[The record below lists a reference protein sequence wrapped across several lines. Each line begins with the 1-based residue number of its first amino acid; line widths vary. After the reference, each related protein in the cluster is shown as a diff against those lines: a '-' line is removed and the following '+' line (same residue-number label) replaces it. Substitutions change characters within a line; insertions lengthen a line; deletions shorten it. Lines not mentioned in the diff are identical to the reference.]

1 MKALIRAGLLRVG
14 LTGACAL
21 VAGAALADGETIAVF
36 TKNQT
41 NPFFAVIRIGA
52 EKAARSLGAHVI
64 NYVPTKADSIP
75 EQLSEVEDVL
85 VKKPDAIVFD
95 PVDYKA
101 LAPALDKM
109 NAAGIPVVTVVD
121 HMTSGHIES
130 FVGADD
136 YAIGLATG
144 RVLMKAMGGKG
155 NVVLIEGVKGSISAA
170 DRGRGLA
177 DAIKENPGVKL
188 LASQPANF
196 QRLQGLQVMENLLQT
211 YPQVDGVLAA
221 NDAMA
226 VGAIEALEGAG
237 RKALVV
243 GLNGTQE
250 AIDAIKSG
258 KLLASGLADPFVLG
272 CVSATLAIRA
282 VRKQAV
288 PALIE
293 FTPVVLDKTNY
304 ASYDKPIEARTCPAP
319 EEINAKM

>member
-1 MKALIRAGLLRVG
+1 MKALVRASLA
-14 LTGACAL
+14 GAFAL
-21 VAGAALADGETIAVF
+21 VAGSALADGETIAVF

-41 NPFFAVIRIGA
+41 NPFFAAIRIGA
-52 EKAARSLGAHVI
+52 EKAAKSLGARVI

-101 LAPALDKM
+101 LAPALEKM
-109 NAAGIPVVTVVD
+109 NAAGIPVVNVVD

-130 FVGADD
+130 FIGADD
-136 YAIGLATG
+136 YGIGLATG

-170 DRGRGLA
+170 DRGRGLT

-188 LASQPANF
+188 LASQPGNF
-196 QRLQGLQVMENLLQT
+196 QRLQGLQVMENMLQT
-211 YPQVDGVLAA
+211 YSQIDGVLAA

-226 VGAIEALEGAG
+226 VGAIEALEGAS
-237 RKALVV
+237 RKALVI

-258 KLLASGLADPFVLG
+258 KLLASGVADPFVQG
-272 CVSATLAIRA
+272 CVGTTLAIRA
-282 VRKQAV
+282 VRKEPV

-304 ASYDKPIEARTCPAP
+304 APYDKPIDLRTCPAP
-319 EEINAKM
+319 DAITAKM